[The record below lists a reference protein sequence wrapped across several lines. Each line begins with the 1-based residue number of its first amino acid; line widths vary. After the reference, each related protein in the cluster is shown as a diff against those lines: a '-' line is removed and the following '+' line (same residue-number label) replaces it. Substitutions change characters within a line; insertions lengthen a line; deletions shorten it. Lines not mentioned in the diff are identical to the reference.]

1 MSISL
6 FDNLSEEDKSQAVER
21 LISNSTP
28 STDFFLM
35 VILSVLMATFGL
47 LLNSSAVVIGS
58 MLVAPILFPILSLG
72 LGITMSDKLLISRS
86 LSTILKSMLIGIISA
101 MLATLFFASK
111 NSAVISEEIMARTE
125 PSLAYAV
132 IAIIAGFA
140 ASFALVKPRL
150 NETLPG
156 IAISVALIPSLA
168 VVGIGIAL
176 LRWDIISS
184 SLMLFTVNAFGIIF
198 ISTINFSLMNFYVKR
213 KVADKVIKQEAQEA
227 AK

>member
-1 MSISL
+1 
-6 FDNLSEEDKSQAVER
+6 
-21 LISNSTP
+21 
-28 STDFFLM
+28 
-35 VILSVLMATFGL
+35 MATFGL